1 MGRAMELSE
10 GDRRIL
16 NVLQTDARV
25 SNQDLAERSGMSASA
40 CWRRVKLLEESG
52 VVSHYTAI
60 IDPSKVG
67 LSFNAIVHVTL
78 SRHEAKH
85 VSTFIA
91 GVFDRPEVL
100 ECFATTGEADY
111 HLRVLCRDKDAYNLF
126 LDQFLFKQPGVA
138 HIRTNLVLKEIKTH
152 GKTPL

>member
-1 MGRAMELSE
+1 MELTES
-10 GDRRIL
+10 DRRIL
-16 NVLQTDARV
+16 DVLQADARV
-25 SNQDLAERSGMSASA
+25 SNQDLADRSGMSASA

-52 VVSHYTAI
+52 VVSRYAAI
-60 IDPSKVG
+60 IDPSKAG
-67 LSFNAIVHVTL
+67 LTFNAIVHVTL

-91 GVFDRPEVL
+91 RVFDRPEVL

-126 LDQFLFKQPGVA
+126 LDEFLFKLPGVA
-138 HIRTNLVLKEIKTH
+138 QIRTNLVLKEIKTH
-152 GKTPL
+152 GKVPV